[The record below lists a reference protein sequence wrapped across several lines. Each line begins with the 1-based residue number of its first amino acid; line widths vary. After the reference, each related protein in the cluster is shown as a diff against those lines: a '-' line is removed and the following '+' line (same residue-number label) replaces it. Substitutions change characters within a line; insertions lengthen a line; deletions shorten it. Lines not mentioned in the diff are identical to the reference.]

1 LERHLTQEEKN
12 QILDLY
18 ETRYR
23 SMGRSY
29 QTVGWSSIKDQFLR
43 FEMLFRGL
51 DPTGKT
57 ILDVGCG
64 LGDLV
69 IYLDK
74 ITGGNYHYIGIDL
87 SLKLI
92 SDAQTAFGS
101 ENRKFIVGDI
111 LEMPDLKK
119 VDIAVISGAL
129 SYRIEDNLSHA
140 QTMIKRLFD
149 LTTNTVSIN
158 FLTSYVDFQDKKN
171 FHYSSEQ
178 MFTFARSVTKWVT
191 LFHDYPLWEFTLQLN
206 HTPFPQREK

>member
-1 LERHLTQEEKN
+1 MERHLTQEEKN

-171 FHYSSEQ
+171 FHYSS
-178 MFTFARSVTKWVT
+178 K
-191 LFHDYPLWEFTLQLN
+191 D
-206 HTPFPQREK
+206 